1 MGILS
6 KKDRLRKEKEKQ
18 LAEQKAMEQAE
29 KEYKENFEGS
39 IAVSKYKKQKGKVAE
54 PAYYLVIKL
63 LMLIP
68 YGWSGF
74 FWGGVLSIAILG
86 NMINQFEFSTL
97 SEKTAIYI
105 IVGVVVMAGALVLEF
120 FRKYILGF
128 VASAVGVGLYLKG
141 ANQYIQ
147 PITEYLNTKAVEES
161 LIGMDKTWMYRCY
174 PVWAFLVLS
183 GVLLAISLITRIV
196 KAKKEKNIRDNAP
209 VKSIVSD

>member
-1 MGILS
+1 MS

-18 LAEQKAMEQAE
+18 LAKQRAEEQAE
-29 KEYKENFEGS
+29 KEFKENFSGS
-39 IAVSKYKKQKGKVAE
+39 KAVSKYKKQKGKVCE

-97 SEKTAIYI
+97 SEKTAVYI
-105 IVGVVVMAGALVLEF
+105 IIGVVVMAGALVLEF

-128 VASAVGVGLYLKG
+128 VASAVGVGLYIKG
-141 ANQYIQ
+141 VNEYIK
-147 PITEYLNTKAVEES
+147 PITEYLKTKAVEES
-161 LIGMDKTWMYRCY
+161 LLGMDKTWMYRCY
-174 PVWAFLVLS
+174 PIWAFLVLS
-183 GVLLAISLITRIV
+183 GILLGINVVTRIV